1 MNIKNIIAL
10 GTTATAVIGAGI
22 YGGLKIAKGVEWFKN
37 YSKLIPYTVQSV
49 KDSNLTNDDDYV
61 LTAHRGFRAVAPED
75 TLPAYEEAGKA
86 GYWGAECDTYRTRD
100 GVWIVHHDPV
110 TTRMMDKSRVIEL
123 SSYDELLG
131 LTYTNGHNIDKYPYL
146 RICTLEDFFK
156 TCAKY
161 GMTCTVELK
170 YNRNRAHYQEI
181 IDLQKKYGVEASYI
195 AFSFEDLVDFR
206 KITDAPL
213 YYLVEDITDEAIEKA
228 KSLENCGISYNC
240 NDERNTDNDCANIKK
255 AHAAGV
261 TTATWTCDSLE
272 LMEKLVR
279 AGTRYITTNCITY

>member
-1 MNIKNIIAL
+1 MDFKTAAKLGISAAL
-10 GTTATAVIGAGI
+10 LGAGI
-22 YGGLKIAKGVEWFKN
+22 YGGVFAGKKIIWFKN
-37 YSKLIPYTVQSV
+37 YCKLVPYEVKSV
-49 KDSNLTNDDDYV
+49 KDSSLNENDDFV
-61 LTAHRGFRAVAPED
+61 LTAHRGFRAVAPEN

-100 GVWIVHHDPV
+100 GVWVVHHDPI
-110 TTRMMDKSRVIEL
+110 TTRMMNKTLPLEL
-123 SSYDELLG
+123 ATYDDLLK
-131 LTYTNGHNIDKYPYL
+131 LNYTNGHNIDKYPEL
-146 RICTLEDFFK
+146 KVCTLEDFFK

-170 YNRNRAHYQEI
+170 YNRNRQHYQEI
-181 IDLQKKYGVEASYI
+181 IDLQNKYGVEASYI

-213 YYLVEDITDEAIEKA
+213 YLLVDEITDEAIEKA

-240 NDERNTDNDCANIKK
+240 NLEHNTGNDCEWIKK
-255 AHAAGV
+255 IHVAGL

-279 AGTRYITTNCITY
+279 TGTKYITTNCITY